1 MGVLSAVTSHVRDL
15 RAAAGYAPLPWGID
29 LLLTDAC
36 NLRCTYCPITTD
48 MNILRPSAVMD
59 TAKAIRFLDSVKPFK
74 PMIRVFGGE
83 PFLHPEW
90 PRIFAAAVA
99 NGLPITVV
107 TNGTRL
113 VGKAEDL
120 VRSGLLAVGISI
132 DPPDANDAYRGK
144 GVFDTC
150 ERVVREI
157 NEARERLGSST
168 PLIEIYSTVYE
179 GTYASLRAWAETLRT
194 WHIDTFRL
202 QHQIWLRTEQRPVS
216 ERMIADAIGDST
228 FFRSDIDTYCSD
240 DMPNVDADVLEGELR
255 ALESTQYPFRLE
267 FHPPLPVE
275 EMMEYYRN
283 PDFRRET
290 ARACTLISNYA
301 FVDPRGRLYPCMT
314 LDMGNVFEQPFEE
327 VWNGRKF
334 RAFRRLLRREQR
346 LPLCERCPA

>member
-1 MGVLSAVTSHVRDL
+1 VHTLKV
-15 RAAAGYAPLPWGID
+15 AAGYAPLPWGID

-48 MNILRPSAVMD
+48 MNVRRPSAMMD

-90 PRIFAAAVA
+90 PRIFATAVG

-113 VGKAEDL
+113 VGKADDL
-120 VRSGLLAVGISI
+120 VRSGLLAVGISV
-132 DPPDANDAYRGK
+132 DPPNANDTYRGS
-144 GVFDTC
+144 GVFETC
-150 ERVVREI
+150 EKVVREI
-157 NEARERLGSST
+157 NEAKERLGSST
-168 PLIEIYSTVYE
+168 PQIEIYSTVYE
-179 GTYASLRAWAETLRT
+179 GTYASLRVWAETLRA
-194 WHIDTFRL
+194 WRIDTFRL
-202 QHQIWLRTEQRPVS
+202 QHQIWLRTAQRPVS

-228 FFRSDIDTYCSD
+228 FFRSDVDTYCSD
-240 DMPNVDADVLEGELR
+240 DMPNVDVDVLERELR

-275 EMMEYYRN
+275 EMMEFYRN
-283 PDFRRET
+283 TDFRRRT
-290 ARACTLISNYA
+290 ARPCTLISKYA
-301 FVDPRGRLYPCMT
+301 FVDPRGRLYPCLT
-314 LDMGNVFEQPFEE
+314 LDMGNVFERPFEE

-334 RAFRRLLRREQR
+334 RAFRRLLHREQR

>member
-1 MGVLSAVTSHVRDL
+1 VGVLSAVTSRVRDL
-15 RAAAGYAPLPWGID
+15 RTAAGYAPLPWGID

-48 MNILRPSAVMD
+48 MNIRRPSAMMD
-59 TAKAIRFLDSVKPFK
+59 TQKALRFLDSVKPFK

-120 VRSGLLAVGISI
+120 VRSGLLAVGISV
-132 DPPDANDAYRGK
+132 DPPNVNDAYRGK
-144 GVFDTC
+144 GVFDIC

-157 NEARERLGSST
+157 NDAKERLGSST

-194 WHIDTFRL
+194 WRIDTFRL
-202 QHQIWLRTEQRPVS
+202 QHQIWLRTAQRPVS

-228 FFRSDIDTYCSD
+228 FFRSDVDTYCSD
-240 DMPNVDADVLEGELR
+240 DMPNVDVDVLEGELR

-275 EMMEYYRN
+275 EMMEFYRN

-301 FVDPRGRLYPCMT
+301 FVDPRGRLYPCLT
-314 LDMGNVFEQPFEE
+314 LDMGNVFEQPFED

>member
-240 DMPNVDADVLEGELR
+240 DMPNVDADVLESELR

-283 PDFRRET
+283 PNFRRET

-314 LDMGNVFEQPFEE
+314 LDMGNVFEQPFED

>member
-1 MGVLSAVTSHVRDL
+1 MGVLSAVTSRVRDL
-15 RAAAGYAPLPWGID
+15 RTAAGYAPLPWGID

-48 MNILRPSAVMD
+48 MNIRRPSAMMD
-59 TAKAIRFLDSVKPFK
+59 TQKALRFLDSVKPFK

-120 VRSGLLAVGISI
+120 VRSGLLAVGISV
-132 DPPDANDAYRGK
+132 DPPNVNDAYRGK
-144 GVFDTC
+144 GVFDIC

-157 NEARERLGSST
+157 NDAKERLGSST

-194 WHIDTFRL
+194 WRIDTFRL
-202 QHQIWLRTEQRPVS
+202 QHQIWLRTAQRPVS

-228 FFRSDIDTYCSD
+228 FFRSDVDTYCSD
-240 DMPNVDADVLEGELR
+240 DMPNVDVDVLEGELR

-275 EMMEYYRN
+275 EMMEFYRN

-301 FVDPRGRLYPCMT
+301 FVDPRGRLYPCLT
-314 LDMGNVFEQPFEE
+314 LDMGNVFEQPFED

>member
-1 MGVLSAVTSHVRDL
+1 MGLLSAVTARVRDW
-15 RAAAGYAPLPWGID
+15 RAVAGYAPLPWGID

-48 MNILRPSAVMD
+48 MNIRRPSAVMD
-59 TAKAIRFLDSVKPFK
+59 TTKALRFLDSVKPFK

-83 PFLHPEW
+83 PFLHPDW

-132 DPPDANDAYRGK
+132 DPPDVNDAYRGK
-144 GVFDTC
+144 GVFETC

-157 NEARERLGSST
+157 NEAKERLGSST

-179 GTYASLRAWAETLRT
+179 GTYGLLRAWAETLST
-194 WHIDTFRL
+194 WRIDTFRL
-202 QHQIWLRTEQRPVS
+202 QHQIWLRTAQRPVS

-228 FFRSDIDTYCSD
+228 FFRSDVDTYCSD
-240 DMPNVDADVLEGELR
+240 DMPNVDVNVLESELR
-255 ALESTQYPFRLE
+255 ALESAQYPFRLE

-275 EMMEYYRN
+275 EMMEFYRN
-283 PDFRRET
+283 PNFRRET

-301 FVDPRGRLYPCMT
+301 FVDPRGRLYPCLT
-314 LDMGNVFEQPFEE
+314 LDMGNVFERPFEE